1 MLHEGVAFLCAGSFV
16 SFKEFKEGG
25 FPASILLDIV
35 AYDYETDDLATTNV
49 VLKWCE

>member
-1 MLHEGVAFLCAGSFV
+1 MLHEGVVFLCAGSFF

-35 AYDYETDDLATTNV
+35 TYDYETDDLVTTDV
-49 VLKWCE
+49 DLKCCE